1 MIVIDIEGLDK
12 SGKATQTSKLTERL
26 RNAGFKVVQS
36 EFHRYDTPTGAL
48 IRKWLKK
55 EWDVDQQTIEL
66 VMAADKMAQQRW
78 FRSLE
83 NRGFD
88 FLILDRY
95 TGSQEVY
102 GVVSGDLAGYDTEID
117 GVKKWIDSLL
127 QYCRKPD
134 YTIFIDIAPEESM
147 SRKGKHGENDRYEED
162 VLLLSLVREEY
173 LERYKSDRT
182 WMKVDGH
189 LDPEMV
195 HKLIWNMLS
204 TRVYGLEGERLVKQ

>member
-1 MIVIDIEGLDK
+1 MIIIDIEGLDK
-12 SGKATQTSKLTERL
+12 AGKKSQTDRLTERL
-26 RNAGFKVVQS
+26 RNMGLKVAQS
-36 EFHRYDTPTGAL
+36 EFHRYDTPTGEL
-48 IRKWLKK
+48 IRKWLRK
-55 EWDVDQQTIEL
+55 EWDVDQATIEL
-66 VMAADKMAQQRW
+66 IMAADKQAQQRW
-78 FRSLE
+78 LRSLE

-102 GVVSGDLAGYDTEID
+102 GKVSGELAGYDTD
-117 GVKKWIDSLL
+117 VTRLSTWVRNLL

-134 YTIFIDIAPEESM
+134 YTILIDITAEESM
-147 SRKGKHGENDRYEED
+147 SRKGKHGDNDRYEED

-173 LERYKSDRT
+173 YRAYGSDRT